1 MIEFG
6 KSLRLAREAKGYTI
20 AQIAELTHM
29 SPTTVS
35 DMEADNVSRIPAPV
49 YGRGFVKLYC
59 EAVGLDAKPF
69 IDEFMA
75 IYTGTHDIGIRER
88 SATPPPP
95 PVPAAPEP
103 PPETTPAPEPLV
115 APEPSS
121 APAPVVSEPPP
132 PTPASVP
139 IAPEPPPAAPFLEQP
154 FLTDA
159 AVPPPPPPAAEEPP
173 AFDIDDATASRSLS
187 RYAAPVRQPKS
198 EPTVSPAVWRISIL
212 GAIALLI
219 LWGIILGVRAL
230 YKATSDNIPPPE
242 TSTTTEIESPPTAQ
256 KPTPTPDIKA
266 TAKTERKS
274 SESAV
279 AKTATKPASPAQKTQ
294 RTPQK
299 IPSLYL
305 D

>member
-1 MIEFG
+1 
-6 KSLRLAREAKGYTI
+6 
-20 AQIAELTHM
+20 
-29 SPTTVS
+29 
-35 DMEADNVSRIPAPV
+35 MEADNVSRIPAPV

-59 EAVGLDAKPF
+59 EAVGLDAKSF

-95 PVPAAPEP
+95 PVPA
-103 PPETTPAPEPLV
+103 
-115 APEPSS
+115 
-121 APAPVVSEPPP
+121 
-132 PTPASVP
+132 
-139 IAPEPPPAAPFLEQP
+139 APEPPPAAPFLEQP

-230 YKATSDNIPPPE
+230 YKATSDSIPPPE

>member
-6 KSLRLAREAKGYTI
+6 KSLRLAREAKGYTV

-59 EAVGLDAKPF
+59 EAVGLEAKPF

-88 SATPPPP
+88 SATPQHPPASAVPESP
-95 PVPAAPEP
+95 PEPTPAPEPLAAPEP
-103 PPETTPAPEPLV
+103 PPTPAPIV
-115 APEPSS
+115 PEPPLP
-121 APAPVVSEPPP
+121 APAPTPVASEPPP
-132 PTPASVP
+132 ATP
-139 IAPEPPPAAPFLEQP
+139 FMDQP

-159 AVPPPPPPAAEEPP
+159 AVPPPPPAEKEPP
-173 AFDIDDATASRSLS
+173 AFDVDDATASRSLS
-187 RYAAPVRQPKS
+187 RYATPVRQPKN
-198 EPTVSPAVWRISIL
+198 EPTVSPAIWRISIL
-212 GAIALLI
+212 GAITLLI
-219 LWGIILGVRAL
+219 LWGLILGVQAL
-230 YKATSDNIPPPE
+230 YRATSGS
-242 TSTTTEIESPPTAQ
+242 TSATTEIEPTPPPEEQ
-256 KPTPTPDIKA
+256 KPIPAPDAKA
-266 TAKTERKS
+266 AAKTEQKS
-274 SESAV
+274 S
-279 AKTATKPASPAQKTQ
+279 KGTTAETAAKPAAPAQKTQ